1 MNASQDRST
10 TWSEPMGGHIAVAL
24 IPKAGAELLR
34 LKDRTSL
41 SGADVVNRA
50 IISYAFLDAQL
61 RDGQDLLIRDS
72 GTGETQL
79 VRFI

>member
-1 MNASQDRST
+1 MNASQGRPVT
-10 TWSEPMGGHIAVAL
+10 GPEPSARHIAVAL
-24 IPKAGAELLR
+24 IPKAGAELRR

-72 GTGETQL
+72 GTGATML

>member
-1 MNASQDRST
+1 MNASQGRST
-10 TWSEPMGGHIAVAL
+10 MGSEPLGGHIAVGL

-61 RDGQDLLIRDS
+61 RDGQDLLIRDN
-72 GTGETQL
+72 GTGETKL
-79 VRFI
+79 VRFM

>member
-1 MNASQDRST
+1 MNASQGRST
-10 TWSEPMGGHIAVAL
+10 TWSEPSSGHIAVAL

-61 RDGQDLLIRDS
+61 RDGQDLLIRDN
-72 GTGETQL
+72 GTGETKL
-79 VRFI
+79 VRFV

>member
-1 MNASQDRST
+1 MNASQDRSA